1 MKREYKLSSIV
12 IIQFISIIVAL
23 ITSALF
29 TYISK
34 DSIIITLI
42 SVLVTSIIT
51 FLFQFAIASGLIR
64 NRMGSVGEYLNQINL
79 INGRIIL
86 INFLLSLLLSL
97 AIGLMSLMG
106 GGIFIASLLA
116 DSVSKIIGSMLIVG
130 LIIICSMIFS
140 VLISYLNFYCADKLV
155 GSGKKEGLGE
165 SIKHIFRIGRDLF
178 AKTILVYLKY
188 IIGPVILLGALMT
201 LAMIFNKDS
210 GLGGILLISLIVM
223 LIAIYSI
230 VAPAIVMARLSDN
243 YLDYIE
249 EENL

>member
-1 MKREYKLSSIV
+1 MEREYKLSSIV
-12 IIQFISIIVAL
+12 IIQFISIIVAC

-42 SVLVTSIIT
+42 SSLVTSIIT

-106 GGIFIASLLA
+106 GGIFLASLFV

-130 LIIICSMIFS
+130 LIIIGSMIFS

-155 GSGKKEGLGE
+155 GPGKKEGLGE

-178 AKTILVYLKY
+178 SKTILVYLKY
-188 IIGPVILLGALMT
+188 IVGPVILLGALMT

-210 GLGGILLISLIVM
+210 GLGGILLISLIILLMAV
-223 LIAIYSI
+223 YSMC
-230 VAPAIVMARLSDN
+230 ASAIVMARLSDN
-243 YLDYIE
+243 YLDYNE
-249 EENL
+249 E

>member
-1 MKREYKLSSIV
+1 M
-12 IIQFISIIVAL
+12 
-23 ITSALF
+23 
-29 TYISK
+29 
-34 DSIIITLI
+34 
-42 SVLVTSIIT
+42 
-51 FLFQFAIASGLIR
+51 
-64 NRMGSVGEYLNQINL
+64 
-79 INGRIIL
+79 
-86 INFLLSLLLSL
+86 
-97 AIGLMSLMG
+97 
-106 GGIFIASLLA
+106 
-116 DSVSKIIGSMLIVG
+116 
-130 LIIICSMIFS
+130 
-140 VLISYLNFYCADKLV
+140 
-155 GSGKKEGLGE
+155 
-165 SIKHIFRIGRDLF
+165 F